1 MTNEHLKYVI
11 GEELN
16 IYLNFNNS
24 HIGQLRFRLY
34 STGSEGPTEAFNHA
48 DNIIRFLLKGENPKD
63 SVRVAVLL
71 ERNLDR
77 SDQDN
82 DGGLAG

>member
-1 MTNEHLKYVI
+1 MANEHLKHVI
-11 GEELN
+11 GEGLN
-16 IYLNFNNS
+16 IYLNFHNS

-34 STGSEGPTEAFNHA
+34 SPGSEGPTEAFNHA

-63 SVRVAVLL
+63 SVRVAILL
-71 ERNLDR
+71 EWNLDR
-77 SDQDN
+77 SDQDS